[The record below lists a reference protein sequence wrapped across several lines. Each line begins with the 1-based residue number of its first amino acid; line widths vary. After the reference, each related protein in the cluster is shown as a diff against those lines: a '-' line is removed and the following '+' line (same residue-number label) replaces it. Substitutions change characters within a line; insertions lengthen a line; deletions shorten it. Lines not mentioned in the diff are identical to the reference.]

1 MSENHGRRTAGNE
14 PSASVRSRTFAGI
27 RNAGGLAHATLS
39 HVPPRSVRKAALLG
53 QSSRTGDV
61 WGRWLP
67 EVWAHGRRR
76 VTVAA
81 GKTSP
86 VFDLIN
92 QKMGS
97 QQILFAAG
105 NGCTITVSGA
115 EST

>member
-1 MSENHGRRTAGNE
+1 MTVTWKQLAQAVLTGTPANIYQINANTTATITAA
-14 PSASVRSRTFAGI
+14 SAWNPTGANVVVDVYIAP
-27 RNAGGLAHATLS
+27 NAGAASDAT
-39 HVPPRSVRKAALLG
+39 HVG
-53 QSSRTGDV
+53 
-61 WGRWLP
+61 
-67 EVWAHGRRR
+67 R